1 MFGNELRM
9 PTITTSLN
17 TVLEILVKA
26 IRQEQAIKRYKDWRE
41 KVKLSLF
48 ANDKI
53 VHAESII
60 RINLITKAIIRIS
73 LVIKICN

>member
-1 MFGNELRM
+1 M

-60 RINLITKAIIRIS
+60 RINLITKAVIRIS

>member
-1 MFGNELRM
+1 M

-48 ANDKI
+48 ADDKI

-73 LVIKICN
+73 LVTKICN

>member
-1 MFGNELRM
+1 M

-53 VHAESII
+53 VHVESII